1 LQQLSFAGEAFRI
14 AGDATDPSISSDGTL
29 VYRDAAA
36 EQLVWVDRQG
46 SRIGTVGQPANGVY
60 YPALSPDGHYVAVET
75 MENENLDVW
84 VVDISRG
91 TRIRLTS
98 DPAAE
103 ILPAWAPEGDAVA
116 FSSYR
121 TGNTDIF
128 VRPADA
134 RIEERPI
141 ANTPASERVS
151 DWSRDGQYVLYSVVH
166 QKSGYDVHYL
176 KRSAGGKWESHAFLQ
191 TEFNE
196 KVAKFSPNG
205 RFVAYLSDESGRDE
219 VYVRQFPCGGRTWP
233 VSAGGAAQ
241 IRWSRNGRE
250 LFYAQMGTLIAT
262 SVRTEPEFAM
272 GPATRLF
279 SHGAFNEFW
288 DPNYDVSADGE
299 RILLPESVKA
309 PEERA
314 IHVVQNWFA
323 EFKDRR

>member
-1 LQQLSFAGEAFRI
+1 MGRSARLPDRNGRPAGK
-14 AGDATDPSISSDGTL
+14 
-29 VYRDAAA
+29 
-36 EQLVWVDRQG
+36 
-46 SRIGTVGQPANGVY
+46 GVY

-151 DWSRDGQYVLYSVVH
+151 DWSRDGQYVLYSVESS
-166 QKSGYDVHYL
+166 K
-176 KRSAGGKWESHAFLQ
+176 KRLRRS
-191 TEFNE
+191 
-196 KVAKFSPNG
+196 
-205 RFVAYLSDESGRDE
+205 
-219 VYVRQFPCGGRTWP
+219 
-233 VSAGGAAQ
+233 
-241 IRWSRNGRE
+241 
-250 LFYAQMGTLIAT
+250 
-262 SVRTEPEFAM
+262 
-272 GPATRLF
+272 
-279 SHGAFNEFW
+279 
-288 DPNYDVSADGE
+288 
-299 RILLPESVKA
+299 LPEKKRWRKMGIACV
-309 PEERA
+309 PT
-314 IHVVQNWFA
+314 
-323 EFKDRR
+323 DRIQRKGGEILARRPVRRIFVRRVRSR